1 MQETEQEHLKR
12 WSATALG
19 KACLSA
25 SVPPK
30 EGLFLFEELL
40 KARKCLALDTE
51 LHVVYLVTPY
61 NPGSQI
67 GQIDWMVFLEMWS
80 TMGEP
85 ERRVAKLVGVEERFL
100 TSAVRGVV
108 APGKNVRKMI

>member
-1 MQETEQEHLKR
+1 M
-12 WSATALG
+12 G

-40 KARKCLALDTE
+40 KARKCIALDTE

-61 NPGSQI
+61 NAGSQI
-67 GQIDWMVFLEMWS
+67 GQIDWMNYLEMWS
-80 TMGEP
+80 TLAEP
-85 ERRVAKLVGVEERFL
+85 EKRVAKLVGVEERFL
-100 TSAVRGVV
+100 LTAVRGGI
-108 APGKNVRKMI
+108 APGKSVNKFY